1 MPGWTQADLDAY
13 HERLKLAW
21 PPGEKDQSPAVPP
34 PPKPRKPRRKLEEQV
49 QRQIIDLLEAHNW
62 FVLQTNKFCGRAFL
76 SQGAIKPGMPDLQ
89 ARHILNPRADAL
101 DGEYTHSWLI
111 LWIEVKAPGGEC
123 SDKQKVWHQLARTRG
138 ETILV
143 AESVEE
149 VARAIGVTL

>member
-62 FVLQTNKFCGRAFL
+62 FVLQTNKFCGIGFS
-76 SQGAIKPGMPDLQ
+76 SQGAIEPGMPDLQ
-89 ARHILNPRADAL
+89 ARLRRTFASPEDLRWNQWSIV
-101 DGEYTHSWLI
+101 
-111 LWIEVKAPGGEC
+111 WIEVKAPGGTC
-123 SDKQKVWHQLARTRG
+123 SDKQRAWHQLARARG
-138 ETILV
+138 ETVLV
-143 AESVEE
+143 AEAVEE